1 MLKHFGIKRHVD
13 VDDASL
19 LIGVQGFVDESSG
32 QLGYR
37 NVTEKLRFVESLS
50 KYQDIINWSY
60 FKILRHTVGRINKV
74 Y

>member
-50 KYQDIINWSY
+50 KYQDIIN
-60 FKILRHTVGRINKV
+60 
-74 Y
+74 